1 MARATKSD
9 VEERDF
15 FRNDLRELSP
25 AERREWK
32 RVLAEAAKLRKQTN
46 IAPLT
51 TGELVRAVR
60 DEAEQSLPGS

>member
-1 MARATKSD
+1 MTRATRSGVGETD
-9 VEERDF
+9 PFGEE
-15 FRNDLRELSP
+15 LRELSQ

-32 RVLAEAAKLRKQTN
+32 RVLAEAAELRKHTN
-46 IAPLT
+46 IAPLN

>member
-9 VEERDF
+9 VEEGDL

-32 RVLAEAAKLRKQTN
+32 RVLAEAAELRKYTN

>member
-1 MARATKSD
+1 L
-9 VEERDF
+9 
-15 FRNDLRELSP
+15 LREVRDLTP
-25 AERREWK
+25 AEKREMK
-32 RVLAEAAKLRKQTN
+32 RVLVEAAKLREHTN